1 MNLRIRDQD
10 LDVLKKWIGVS
21 IQGNK
26 ATRIYQ
32 WLLSFYQ

>member
-10 LDVLKKWIGVS
+10 FYVLKRWTGES
-21 IQGNK
+21 LQGNK